1 MPCAVSD
8 ESTAVLQAEGLS
20 KSFSYEGGSIRV
32 LDGAEL
38 SVDSGRSVSVRGE
51 SGCGKTTLLNLLARL
66 ETADS
71 GTLSWQRESLDPR
84 TMPTAREASMRAS
97 FLGVVYQAYYLMPEL
112 NALENVMMAAR
123 IAGTADDEALDRTR
137 HLLSR
142 VGMEGRDR
150 QLPTKM
156 SGGERQR
163 LAIARALL
171 NRPRVILADEPTGNL
186 DEKTA
191 GAVMD
196 LLLEACRE
204 EDASLVLVT
213 HNVAFAQATDEA
225 LYLTEGSLG
234 PA

>member
-1 MPCAVSD
+1 MPCAVSE

-32 LDGAEL
+32 LDDVGF
-38 SVDSGRSVSVRGE
+38 SVDSGCSVSVRGE

-66 ETADS
+66 EIADS
-71 GTLSWQRESLDPR
+71 GTMKWHRESLDPR
-84 TMPTAREASMRAS
+84 TMPTAREASLRAS
-97 FLGVVYQAYYLMPEL
+97 FLGVVYQAYYLIPEL
-112 NALENVMMAAR
+112 NAIENVMVAAR
-123 IAGTADDEALDRTR
+123 IAGTANGETFDRAR
-137 HLLSR
+137 DLLAR
-142 VGMEGRDR
+142 VGMEGRDL

-191 GAVMD
+191 GSVMD

-204 EDASLVLVT
+204 EEASLVLVT
-213 HNVAFAQATDEA
+213 HNLAFAQATDEA
-225 LYLTEGSLG
+225 LCLTKGCLG

>member
-32 LDGAEL
+32 LDGAGL

-84 TMPTAREASMRAS
+84 AMPTAREASMRAS

-123 IAGTADDEALDRTR
+123 IAGTADDEALESIRACLEFARRALTVLDPGDPCQR
-137 HLLSR
+137 LESR
-142 VGMEGRDR
+142 VALQEEPGYGR
-150 QLPTKM
+150 
-156 SGGERQR
+156 EV
-163 LAIARALL
+163 AALHW
-171 NRPRVILADEPTGNL
+171 RDCFVD
-186 DEKTA
+186 
-191 GAVMD
+191 
-196 LLLEACRE
+196 
-204 EDASLVLVT
+204 
-213 HNVAFAQATDEA
+213 
-225 LYLTEGSLG
+225 
-234 PA
+234 